1 MVPATSLHLFGE
13 INVNSINKKI
23 VFTGWVVLFLLSVGS
38 GAFAAQRPYPFLT
51 KITRSAYPH
60 AHAVL
65 AKENEHIR
73 FRKDGRYVD
82 RDEIFMTI
90 LDEKGKQS
98 EKIQSFYI
106 NRDYEKLTIEVMEVI
121 KPGGRVVPVDLAAN
135 SREDTP
141 FSNTEA
147 NIYDPTQ
154 KVLKVFLPDLQV
166 GDTIHYRVLHDYF
179 KSIIPNHFY
188 GMALGQYTFPV
199 RFYQFT
205 LEGPEHVKLH
215 TLIKDRVKGA
225 VSYTARQESGR
236 RIYQWTFRDVPQI
249 TPEPAMPSFMR
260 VAMRLL
266 YSTLSSWE
274 EASRWYAALVEP
286 KLTPTPEIIRKVK
299 VLTKGLSGDAA
310 KARAIYYFVAQ
321 KIRYMGVTAEKN
333 RPGFEPHAVSM
344 TFNRRYGVCRDKAAL
359 LVSMLRV
366 AGLKANMVLVSAGS
380 KLDREIPIPY
390 FNHAVAVLRDAT
402 KTPLTYMDPTSET
415 SKQFFP
421 DYERDSSSLI
431 ADKHGETLRITP
443 TLPPDRNQFQ
453 LTIRDVFSG
462 GLSLYGKING
472 ICTGFIDT
480 VFRSIMMAKGQ
491 QERESFLRR
500 MFKRRYPG
508 IEMAHVQCS
517 DPADRTAPFS
527 FSIDFRIKKAA
538 VSGKK
543 GVVFLL
549 PLSNMK
555 NPGVL
560 DRWILGKANMVSR
573 KYPLRFGYT
582 YMTRIREVIN
592 FKEIPLEIR
601 LPATSNISDNIVDCR
616 TSYAIR
622 KDSALVITR
631 EFALKKIEVTPE
643 QYKQILSVQH
653 DRQVKEILPVVLRS
667 QK

>member
-1 MVPATSLHLFGE
+1 MGPVISIFLFGE
-13 INVNSINKKI
+13 TNVNSIKRKI
-23 VFTGWVVLFLLSVGS
+23 AFAGWMGIFLLAVS
-38 GAFAAQRPYPFLT
+38 GGGFAAQRPYPFLA

-73 FRKDGRYVD
+73 FRKDGRYID

-106 NRDYEKLTIEVMEVI
+106 NRDYAKLTVEVMEVI
-121 KPGGRVVPVDLAAN
+121 KPDGRVVPVDLAAN

-141 FSNTEA
+141 RSNTEA

-154 KVLKVFLPDLQV
+154 KVLKVFLPDLQT
-166 GDTIHYRVLHDYF
+166 GDTIHYKVLRDYF
-179 KSIIPNHFY
+179 KAIIPDHFY

-205 LEGPEHVKLH
+205 LEGPEQVRLH
-215 TLIKDRVKGA
+215 TLIKDRVKGT
-225 VSYTARQESGR
+225 VSYSTRQEGGQQ
-236 RIYQWTFRDVPQI
+236 IHQWTFRDVPKI

-266 YSTLSSWE
+266 YSTLASWE

-286 KLTPTPEIIRKVK
+286 KLTPTPEIIRKTET
-299 VLTKGLSGDAA
+299 LIKGLPGNAA

-321 KIRYMGVTAEKN
+321 KIRYMGITAEKN
-333 RPGFEPHAVSM
+333 RPGFEPHAVSL
-344 TFNRRYGVCRDKAAL
+344 TFSRRYGVCRDKAAL

-366 AGLKANMVLVSAGS
+366 AGLKANMVLVSIGS
-380 KLDREIPIPY
+380 KLDREIPVPY
-390 FNHAVAVLRDAT
+390 FNHAVAVLRGAT

-431 ADKHGETLRITP
+431 ADKRGEPLRITP
-443 TLPPDRNQFQ
+443 TLPPERNLFQ
-453 LTIRDVFSG
+453 LTIRDVFSS

-472 ICTGFIDT
+472 ACTGFIDT
-480 VFRSIMMAKGQ
+480 VFRSIMMAKGK
-491 QERESFLRR
+491 QERVAFVRR

-508 IEMAHVQCS
+508 IEMARVQCS
-517 DPADRTAPFS
+517 DPADRATPFS
-527 FSIDFRIKKAA
+527 FDIDFRIRKAA
-538 VSGKK
+538 VPGRS

-582 YMTRIREVIN
+582 YKTRIREVID
-592 FKEIPLEIR
+592 FKEVPLEIR
-601 LPATSNISDNIVDCR
+601 LPAAANISNSIVDCR
-616 TSYAIR
+616 TTYAVK
-622 KDSALVITR
+622 KDSVLLITR
-631 EFALKKIEVTPE
+631 EFALKKLEVTPE

-653 DRQVKEILPVVLRS
+653 DRQVKEILPIVLRS

>member
-1 MVPATSLHLFGE
+1 
-13 INVNSINKKI
+13 VNSIKKKI
-23 VFTGWVVLFLLSVGS
+23 AFAGWAGIFLLAASGGS
-38 GAFAAQRPYPFLT
+38 FAAQRPYPFLT

-65 AKENEHIR
+65 AKEKEHIR

-82 RDEIFMTI
+82 RDEIFMMI

-98 EKIQSFYI
+98 ERIQSFYI
-106 NRDYEKLTIEVMEVI
+106 NRDYAKLTVEVMEVI
-121 KPGGRVVPVDLAAN
+121 KPDGNAVPVDLAAN

-141 FSNTEA
+141 RSNTEA

-166 GDTIHYRVLHDYF
+166 GDTIHYRVLRDYF
-179 KSIIPNHFY
+179 KAIIPNHFY
-188 GMALGQYTFPV
+188 GMVLGQYTFPV
-199 RFYQFT
+199 RFYQIV

-215 TLIKDRVKGA
+215 TLIKDRVKGT
-225 VSYTARQESGR
+225 VSYNTREKDGRQ
-236 RIYQWTFRDVPQI
+236 IHQWTFRDVPQI

-260 VAMRLL
+260 VSMRLL
-266 YSTLSSWE
+266 YSTLASWE

-286 KLTPTPEIIRKVK
+286 KLTPTPEIIRKAEA
-299 VLTKGLSGDAA
+299 LIKGLSGNAA

-321 KIRYMGVTAEKN
+321 KIRYMGITAEKN
-333 RPGFEPHAVSM
+333 RPGFEPHAVSL

-359 LVSMLRV
+359 LVSMLRI
-366 AGLKANMVLVSAGS
+366 AGLKANMVLVSVGS
-380 KLDREIPIPY
+380 KLDREIPVPY
-390 FNHAVAVLRDAT
+390 FNHAVAVLRGAS
-402 KTPLTYMDPTSET
+402 KASLTYMDPTSET

-431 ADKHGETLRITP
+431 ADKQGEPLRITP
-443 TLPPDRNQFQ
+443 ALPPERNQFQ
-453 LTIRDVFSG
+453 LTIRDVFSS

-480 VFRSIMMAKGQ
+480 VFRSIMMAKGK
-491 QERESFLRR
+491 QEREAFLQR

-508 IEMAHVQCS
+508 IETENVRCS
-517 DPADRTAPFS
+517 DPADRAAPFS
-527 FSIDFRIKKAA
+527 FSLDFRIKKAA
-538 VSGKK
+538 VSGQK
-543 GVVFLL
+543 GVAFLL
-549 PLSNMK
+549 PLSSMK
-555 NPGVL
+555 DPGVL

-582 YMTRIREVIN
+582 YKTRIQEVIN